1 MTGPDVLDN
10 LSRFYAS
17 QLGETSALIIRHD
30 YGHDLEPDINTTTRF
45 LVNLGIASWD
55 LCQEASII
63 EPRQDFTDVEK
74 EIIRTAWNTQ
84 AVRGIAQDTAEHAPA
99 GQVSCTKI
107 EGQYRFV
114 AGYRELER
122 KDFDPELAR
131 FKGLE
136 VSDVT
141 KSSTPNPATSF
152 ESVMDDDV
160 TTEKFSPNL
169 QLMGENDSGSGHGN
183 DGNDDD
189 N

>member
-17 QLGETSALIIRHD
+17 QLGETSALIIRRD

-45 LVNLGIASWD
+45 LVNLGI
-55 LCQEASII
+55 ASII

-141 KSSTPNPATSF
+141 KSSTPNPATPF

-160 TTEKFSPNL
+160 TTEKFSSESSTNG
-169 QLMGENDSGSGHGN
+169 GERLW
-183 DGNDDD
+183 
-189 N
+189 